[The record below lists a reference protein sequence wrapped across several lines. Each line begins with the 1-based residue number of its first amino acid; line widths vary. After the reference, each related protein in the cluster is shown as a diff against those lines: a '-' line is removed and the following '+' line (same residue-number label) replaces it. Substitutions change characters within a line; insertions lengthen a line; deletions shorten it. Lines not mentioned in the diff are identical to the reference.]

1 MGGGYAK
8 RFIFFAHPSL
18 VDYILDVIHCDTPS
32 ERLSLSELLILA
44 AKRGEDRCTCAT
56 LHLFYGEA
64 TPYIL
69 SSLRRNASIS
79 NLVRWYFVR
88 WEWTKSEGEGGLA
101 EPLLSLLQRDKSPPI
116 RVPSVGDKYPNVVGR
131 TTRFKAEI
139 GFLMRFFWLTR
150 WLPRRSGHGGCLAD
164 PVRVLF
170 NIYTRLQHFLGGT
183 PPCPSTNP
191 FITPSQCSCCVRR
204 YQH

>member
-1 MGGGYAK
+1 MHYLAPSFLRQYRVQGNAAFNMISPEVDGGK
-8 RFIFFAHPSL
+8 PRWP
-18 VDYILDVIHCDTPS
+18 
-32 ERLSLSELLILA
+32 
-44 AKRGEDRCTCAT
+44 
-56 LHLFYGEA
+56 
-64 TPYIL
+64 
-69 SSLRRNASIS
+69 ASARIS
-79 NLVRWYFVR
+79 PRQLKMEISKVK
-88 WEWTKSEGEGGLA
+88 E
-101 EPLLSLLQRDKSPPI
+101 SPPI
-116 RVPSVGDKYPNVVGR
+116 RVPSMGDTYPNVVGR
-131 TTRFKAEI
+131 TTRFHAEI
-139 GFLMRFFWLTR
+139 GFLIRFFWLTR